1 MHNNQPTTAE
11 ERPNELTEVRR
22 LLGDNLADFLLS
34 GLGETGITHRR
45 TFTAQS
51 TTSHGDEITY
61 QFEMVN
67 GSELGLPIGRDPL
80 VLAALLDLLLERQP
94 LDSRILFKDSH
105 ILENLGW
112 PQSIDAQTLIKQALE
127 RYFLTAYCLID
138 PMAEKGGRILGRYA
152 SLRRLLIGYETT
164 SVMLP
169 VKRTELNGLTKVQFL
184 PEFFYDILSE
194 RKYFLGVEFQGLREI
209 QQISS

>member
-1 MHNNQPTTAE
+1 MAPLTEAE
-11 ERPNELTEVRR
+11 RNLLTEVRR
-22 LLGDNLADFLLS
+22 LLGDNLANFLLS

-67 GSELGLPIGRDPL
+67 DSELGLPIGRDPL

-94 LDSRILFKDSH
+94 LDSRVLFKNSH
-105 ILENLGW
+105 ILQKLEW
-112 PQSIDAQTLIKQALE
+112 PFSINSQALIKQALE
-127 RYFLTAYCLID
+127 RYFLTAFCLVD
-138 PMAEKGGRILGRYA
+138 PTTEEGMSLLGDYA
-152 SLRRLLIGYETT
+152 GLRRLLIGYEIT

-169 VKRTELNGLTKVQFL
+169 VKRETNQGLTKVQFL
-184 PEFFYDILSE
+184 PEFFYDVLSE
-194 RKYFLGVEFQGLREI
+194 RKYFLGIEFQGLEEI
-209 QQISS
+209 ERALY